1 MFDLARFSLSN
12 MIECGAAVRGLGR
25 NERSMEGAAERI
37 VRHLYDRLVDGRT
50 GARACA
56 LVRFF
61 KTHPYGELDAGL
73 QGVALEML
81 GRLPDTPA
89 LKCLSLLATVGDL
102 PEWSDRERSRRHRAI
117 PLPGEE
123 AILRAPMISQLIEQ
137 LGLEVGTVL
146 QPDPDVVLDLE
157 QRSFNVFHV
166 PRARGSPFVPAQEE
180 FVAPHGI
187 ESVLGFG
194 GVLPGG
200 DLFAVILFS
209 RVPIPRATADLFK
222 PLALSVKLAVLPF
235 AGGPVFASAGQANAA
250 GDNAGGDYP
259 SEDASRVRSRAAAL
273 EQLLDVHERSVLEQ
287 AGALE
292 QALAESR
299 QLLES
304 APDAIVIT
312 DGRGRIVRLNRRTE
326 RAFGYIRE
334 ELLGRPA
341 ELLVPNGFRPGDG
354 VTPTVDDPGP
364 GPRLEGPEPDLY
376 GQRKD
381 GGRFPVD
388 LTLSPLEAADD
399 GLVIGIIRDLTERR
413 RMQAMI
419 IQAEKLASLG
429 LLCAGVAHEINNP
442 LAYVANN
449 LAVLER
455 DVQCLSELLAAHDE
469 ARLALAATNPELAE
483 RIDRITEAIDL
494 PYIRANLGR
503 MVGRTR
509 QGVKRISDIVQ
520 NLRMFARLD
529 QAAVDQVDLHQ
540 AIAGS
545 LELIWGQLE
554 KRHIVVEQQDGEL
567 HQVVCAPAQINQV
580 VLNLLVNAMQAIE
593 ATGRDGGRIEI
604 GIRAQGDEVILEV
617 ADDGCGIPDE
627 VLPRIFDPFF
637 TTKPMGQGTGLG
649 LAISHSIVAD
659 HGGRIEVESTPG
671 RGSRFRVILPTGGR
685 RQGRKP
691 AAGGQRTEDQ

>member
-1 MFDLARFSLSN
+1 MFDLSRFSLSN
-12 MIECGAAVRGLGR
+12 MIECGAALRRLGR

-37 VRHLYDRLVDGRT
+37 VRHLYDHLGGGRT
-50 GARACA
+50 GERACA

-61 KTHPYGELDAGL
+61 KTHPYCELDPDL
-73 QGVALEML
+73 QRVAFEML
-81 GRLPDTPA
+81 GRPPDAPG
-89 LKCLSLLATVGDL
+89 LKCLTLLATVGDR
-102 PEWSDRERSRRHRAI
+102 PEWSDREQSRGHRAI
-117 PLPGEE
+117 PLPSEE

-146 QPDPDVVLDLE
+146 QPDPDVLLDLE
-157 QRSFNVFHV
+157 QRTFNVFHV
-166 PRARGSPFVPAQEE
+166 PRARGSPFVPAQVE
-180 FVAPHGI
+180 FVARHGI

-222 PLALSVKLAVLPF
+222 PLALSIKLAVLPF
-235 AGGPVFASAGQANAA
+235 ADGPVFASAGEVHAV
-250 GDNAGGDYP
+250 GDNAGGSP
-259 SEDASRVRSRAAAL
+259 PNESASRVLSRTAAL
-273 EQLLDVHERSVLEQ
+273 EQLLEVHERSVLEQ
-287 AGALE
+287 AGTLE
-292 QALAESR
+292 EALAESR

-312 DGRGRIVRLNRRTE
+312 DGQGRIVRLNRRTE
-326 RAFGYIRE
+326 GAFGYTRE

-341 ELLVPNGFRPGDG
+341 ELLVPNGFRPGHG
-354 VTPTVDDPGP
+354 AAAAVNGTR
-364 GPRLEGPEPDLY
+364 PRLEGREPDLY
-376 GQRKD
+376 GRRKD
-381 GGRFPVD
+381 GGRFPID
-388 LTLSPLEAADD
+388 LTLSPLETVDA

-413 RMQAMI
+413 RMQAVL

-429 LLCAGVAHEINNP
+429 LLSAGVAHEINNP

-455 DVQCLSELLAAHDE
+455 DAHCLAEVLAAYDE
-469 ARLALAATNPELAE
+469 ARPVLAVSNPELAD
-483 RIDRITEAIDL
+483 RIDRIAKAIDL
-494 PYIRANLGR
+494 PYIRAHLER
-503 MVGRTR
+503 MVSRTR
-509 QGVKRISDIVQ
+509 HGVKRISDIVQ

-529 QAAVDQVDLHQ
+529 QAAVDQVDLQQ
-540 AIAGS
+540 AIVGS

-554 KRHIVVEQQDGEL
+554 KRHIVVKQQDGGL

-593 ATGRDGGRIEI
+593 ATGRDGGQIEI

-617 ADDGCGIPDE
+617 ADDGCGMPAED
-627 VLPRIFDPFF
+627 LPRIFDPFF

-659 HGGRIEVESTPG
+659 HGGRIEVESTPD
-671 RGSRFRVILPTGGR
+671 RGSRFRIILPVGGGR
-685 RQGRKP
+685 QG
-691 AAGGQRTEDQ
+691 Q

>member
-12 MIECGAAVRGLGR
+12 MIECGAGLRRLGR

-37 VRHLYDRLVDGRT
+37 VRHLYDQLVDGRT

-61 KTHPYGELDAGL
+61 KTHPYSELDAGL
-73 QGVALEML
+73 QGIALEML
-81 GRLPDTPA
+81 GRPPDAPA
-89 LKCLSLLATVGDL
+89 LKCLTLLATVGDR
-102 PEWSDRERSRRHRAI
+102 PEWSDRERSRGHRAI
-117 PLPGEE
+117 PLPSEE
-123 AILRAPMISQLIEQ
+123 TILRAPMISQLIEQ

-146 QPDPDVVLDLE
+146 QPDPAVLLDLE

-235 AGGPVFASAGQANAA
+235 AGGPVFAAAGQAIGE
-250 GDNAGGDYP
+250 GDNAGGDHP
-259 SEDASRVRSRAAAL
+259 SESASRVRSRAAAL
-273 EQLLDVHERSVLEQ
+273 EQLLEVHERSVLEQ
-287 AGALE
+287 AGTLE

-326 RAFGYIRE
+326 GAFGYTRE

-341 ELLVPNGFRPGDG
+341 ELLVPDGFRPGDG
-354 VTPTVDDPGP
+354 ATPTVDEPS
-364 GPRLEGPEPDLY
+364 PRLEGPERDLY
-376 GQRKD
+376 GRRKD
-381 GGRFPVD
+381 GGRFPID

-399 GLVIGIIRDLTERR
+399 GLVIGIIHDLTERR
-413 RMQAMI
+413 RMQAML

-429 LLCAGVAHEINNP
+429 LLSAGVAHEINNP

-455 DVQCLSELLAAHDE
+455 DARYLSEVLAAHDE
-469 ARLALAATNPELAE
+469 ARPALAATNPELAE
-483 RIDRITEAIDL
+483 RIDRIAEAIDL

-503 MVGRTR
+503 MVSRTR

-520 NLRMFARLD
+520 NLRLFARLD

-554 KRHIVVEQQDGEL
+554 QRHIVVEQHDGGL
-567 HQVVCAPAQINQV
+567 QQVVCAPAQINQV
-580 VLNLLVNAMQAIE
+580 VLNLLINAMQAIE
-593 ATGRDGGRIEI
+593 ATGRNGGRIEI
-604 GIRAQGDEVILEV
+604 GIRAQGDQVILEV
-617 ADDGCGIPDE
+617 ADDGCGMPAED
-627 VLPRIFDPFF
+627 LPRIFDPFF

-659 HGGRIEVESTPG
+659 HAGRIEVESTPG
-671 RGSRFRVILPTGGR
+671 RGSRFRVILPVGGQRQGQKPSGGGR
-685 RQGRKP
+685 R
-691 AAGGQRTEDQ
+691 AGAQ